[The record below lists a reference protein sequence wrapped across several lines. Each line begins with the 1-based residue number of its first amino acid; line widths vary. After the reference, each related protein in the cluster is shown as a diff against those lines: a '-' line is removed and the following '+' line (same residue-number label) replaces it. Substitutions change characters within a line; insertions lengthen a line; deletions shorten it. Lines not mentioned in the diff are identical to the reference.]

1 MATRRRSQSKSPPGM
16 GIPNLLKSVWAKH
29 KEMNDKWDPKIQAEF
44 KRVPEYIG
52 TVCDPI
58 GFRQHSGE
66 CATDTLQQILLF
78 ADDWKAKTQPLVYT
92 MTPEVFAHQLRQG
105 FEVRHGIKLPPFVV
119 THLEDFMKNLQMR
132 FRLHYNLIGTT
143 KHALNESTCIQPF
156 AYRKFLTELLPGEEG
171 GELTE
176 AMLLRKRRLSVNLG
190 KGASMAIKEMK
201 RVDYRTSDWFSIIW
215 SFCGLHQYEILFR
228 QRHTL
233 PSKYHDIRP
242 GYNHVAFYLGSNV
255 INTRAPLARWD
266 SLIDR
271 EYNGHA
277 TGIYS
282 CNDKWVYYD
291 DNRGIMELHP
301 KLMDDLINEVDQF
314 YIFWAYEKNAIL
326 FYKVDVKT
334 RDKWALSHW
343 FKNKWRKLPLETL
356 EDYRIGEDETRATR
370 TRPPLFSVNR
380 IIHIATKDWS
390 SPGFDG
396 RHFIDDHTGP
406 DLGWRPANNSPSPV
420 TSPVPPTPP
429 SSPHVSP
436 VIRRVSPPSR
446 GHTRRARSASPKAAT
461 KRQVR
466 RASH

>member
-1 MATRRRSQSKSPPGM
+1 MAAAGTRRRSRSESPLGM
-16 GIPNLLKSVWAKH
+16 GIPTLLKSVWATH
-29 KEMNDKWDPKIQAEF
+29 KEMNNKWDPEIQAEF

-92 MTPEVFAHQLRQG
+92 MTPEIFAHQLHQG
-105 FEVRHGIKLPPFVV
+105 FELPSFVI
-119 THLEDFMKNLQMR
+119 TLLEDFMKNLQMR

-156 AYRKFLTELLPGEEG
+156 AYRKFLKELLKGEEEG
-171 GELTE
+171 LTE
-176 AMLLRKRRLSVNLG
+176 AMILRKRRLSANLG

-201 RVDYRTSDWFSIIW
+201 RAEYRTSDWFNIVW
-215 SFCGLHQYEILFR
+215 NFCGLQQYEMLFR
-228 QRHTL
+228 ERHTL

-242 GYNHVAFYLGSNV
+242 GYNHVAFYLASNV
-255 INTRAPLARWD
+255 IDTRAPLAYWNNAV
-266 SLIDR
+266 DR

-314 YIFWAYEKNAIL
+314 YIFWAYYQKNAIL

-343 FKNKWRKLPLETL
+343 YKNKWRKLPLETL

-370 TRPPLFSVNR
+370 TKPTLHSVNR
-380 IIHIATKDWS
+380 ILHITTKDWS
-390 SPGFDG
+390 SPGFNG
-396 RHFIDDHTGP
+396 RHFIDDHTEE
-406 DLGWRPANNSPSPV
+406 DLGWTVAENSPSPV
-420 TSPVPPTPP
+420 IGSVPPTPP
-429 SSPHVSP
+429 SSPHVDP
-436 VIRRVSPPSR
+436 VIRRVSPSGP
-446 GHTRRARSASPKAAT
+446 TVRRTKSAHSASPLKAT
-461 KRQVR
+461 KRRAR
-466 RASH
+466 RASHG